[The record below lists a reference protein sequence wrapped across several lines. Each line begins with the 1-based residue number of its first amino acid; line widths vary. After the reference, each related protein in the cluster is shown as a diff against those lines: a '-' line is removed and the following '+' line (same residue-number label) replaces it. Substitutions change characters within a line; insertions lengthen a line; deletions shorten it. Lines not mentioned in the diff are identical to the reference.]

1 MDGNRDGML
10 NFREL
15 VTAIGLTA
23 TAEAPQ
29 RLKLLYTIHLSP
41 LLCLSDIESPKNE
54 LGAEIA
60 SEATDFFTN
69 IEQTIQIDALSI
81 ESNENLPSPSSE
93 IYQWQ

>member
-1 MDGNRDGML
+1 MDSNRDGLL

-15 VTAIGLTA
+15 VAAIGLTA

-41 LLCLSDIESPKNE
+41 LLCLSDIESPKTE
-54 LGAEIA
+54 SGAEIA

-69 IEQTIQIDALSI
+69 IEQTVQNDALSVNSS
-81 ESNENLPSPSSE
+81 EELPSPSVE
-93 IYQWQ
+93 NYHWQ